1 MKNLV
6 FKISVLFFLL
16 LGVLHVYAQPQG
28 KHALVIGLGEQLDP
42 SWAKI
47 NGDKDIGYVVAMLGE
62 MGYSD
67 IATLKNA
74 QATKRAITDAFA
86 ALAARCREGDAVY
99 VHYSG
104 HGQLMTDV
112 NGDESFKW
120 SGKHSAWDEAW
131 IPYDAYMTYCPEDR
145 GEKHLCDD
153 EVARCL
159 KEIRKKIGRAGELVV
174 VVDACHSG
182 DATCGRDV
190 APVRGIG
197 VRFCMPLQQDAVRE
211 RPEKEEWLTISAC
224 KPFQL
229 NMEMNEPKVG
239 KLTYALYRLNR
250 DFLDKGNEEL
260 QRSIAAF
267 MEQNKGRLPQTPMV
281 TGVKKVTE

>member
-1 MKNLV
+1 MKNRLL
-6 FKISVLFFLL
+6 KIVLCLL
-16 LGVLHVYAQPQG
+16 LVAAVPAFPQLRG

-86 ALAARCREGDAVY
+86 ALAAKCREGDAVY

-159 KEIRKKIGRAGELVV
+159 KEIRKKIGKAGELVV